1 MPDPRAVE
9 RLIADG
15 YLRRDGAGLTATAR
29 WHAALARAALRLRQ
43 AQAPWRDLRLPI
55 AAALAEP
62 YAALDDEALAAL
74 VEAILD
80 VEQPGL
86 APVVGGRPAPT

>member
-1 MPDPRAVE
+1 MPDAHALE

-15 YLRRDGAGLTATAR
+15 YLRRDGARLTATPR
-29 WHAALARAALRLRQ
+29 WQAALARAALRLQR

-62 YAALDDEALAAL
+62 YAALDDEALATL
-74 VEAILD
+74 VEAMVA
-80 VEQPGL
+80 VEEPGL
-86 APVVGGRPAPT
+86 APVLGGRPAPP

>member
-1 MPDPRAVE
+1 MPDPHAVE

-15 YLRRDGAGLTATAR
+15 YLRRDGARVTTTPR
-29 WHAALARAALRLRQ
+29 WQAALARAALRLQR

-62 YAALDDEALAAL
+62 YEALDDETLATL
-74 VEAILD
+74 VETMLV

-86 APVVGGRPAPT
+86 ASVVGGRPAPT